1 MQHLTT
7 DQLSKRWGV
16 SSNRLRQWRVE
27 GKGPGFIRLGDG
39 PKAPVRYLLTDIE
52 NFERERYYESVKP
65 E

>member
-27 GKGPGFIRLGDG
+27 GKGPGFIKLGDG
-39 PKAPVRYLLTDIE
+39 PKAPVRYRLDDVE
-52 NFERERYYESVKP
+52 EYEKDRYFTSE
-65 E
+65 